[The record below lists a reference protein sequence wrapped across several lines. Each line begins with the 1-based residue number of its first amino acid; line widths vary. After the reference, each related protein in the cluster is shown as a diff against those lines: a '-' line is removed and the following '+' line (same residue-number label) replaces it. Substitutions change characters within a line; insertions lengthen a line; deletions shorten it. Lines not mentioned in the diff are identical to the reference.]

1 MPDLQQLLIESE
13 AIAKPDQEA
22 VDMAVDEEVKDPVA
36 DDAIVDEDYGDMTL
50 IEEQKVSPA
59 VENEEDADFS
69 NPKHPED
76 NAPI

>member
-1 MPDLQQLLIESE
+1 
-13 AIAKPDQEA
+13 
-22 VDMAVDEEVKDPVA
+22 MAVDEEVKDPVA
-36 DDAIVDEDYGDMTL
+36 DDGIVDEDYGDMTL

-69 NPKHPED
+69 NLKHPED